1 MLGVRHILLSGVP
14 KFGFSSDAIVFL
26 RDADL

>member
-1 MLGVRHILLSGVP
+1 MLGVRHILLSGAP
-14 KFGFSSDAIVFL
+14 KFGFLSDAVIFL